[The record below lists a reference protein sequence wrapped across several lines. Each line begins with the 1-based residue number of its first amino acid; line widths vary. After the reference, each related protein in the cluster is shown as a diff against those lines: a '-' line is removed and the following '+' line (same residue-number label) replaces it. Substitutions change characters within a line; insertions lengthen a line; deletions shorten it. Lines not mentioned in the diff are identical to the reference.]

1 MPLQKSFSDQNGSSR
16 NRHRWQKSKSCS
28 TTGHSVAT
36 NPNTRPLEPVSD
48 VTKNKLNAFNFKPQ
62 AKTPAT
68 SKHERKR
75 AGQSSDG
82 NATDAS
88 ESVEHDAGESTPLPA
103 SKNATTPVNRLAWQ
117 DLIGMSEVREEE
129 EDASPS
135 DRLGWDTRDH
145 SIYKLSPVMP
155 RKKGKKRARSSS
167 PTSSPATRSK
177 SNTPAVNI
185 KRLSAALKSPHADPA
200 LELWDRF
207 SYSGSVSSASLGTTN
222 PALAQIMVSSSPQ
235 PSRVAGGA
243 PSESSLR
250 RAISCGAHWPKR
262 RRMERIES
270 GTTMAAIVDESPSRN
285 SKSSMVNAL
294 LQSVTGEINKSK
306 AIQTRQEV
314 LRSPSP
320 RKKRQGLAVEASGSP
335 IRRRSPA
342 KAPPQSFVD
351 EPIEKS
357 GQSKS
362 VSRVSMDNLSD
373 YGDEDFDDDALMEL
387 DAKLGSTQQ
396 EPAILLPAPSDT
408 GQTADPLPNPQPILN
423 DDDFADSD
431 DDIFAAA
438 EDLVSQIDS
447 AHGLQSKTDGS
458 AAPVDKLASTTGT
471 GPGDLAED
479 MFGDDFSDDFD
490 FEAAEIAATQSVKQ
504 AQGSITLVRR

>member
-1 MPLQKSFSDQNGSSR
+1 MPLHKSFSEQNGSSR

-36 NPNTRPLEPVSD
+36 NPHTRPLEPVSD
-48 VTKNKLNAFNFKPQ
+48 VTKNKLNTFNFKPQ
-62 AKTPAT
+62 AKDPAI
-68 SKHERKR
+68 SKHDERKHS
-75 AGQSSDG
+75 GQPSDG
-82 NATDAS
+82 NTTDT
-88 ESVEHDAGESTPLPA
+88 DESTPLPA
-103 SKNATTPVNRLAWQ
+103 SKDTSKDATTPVSRLAWQ

-145 SIYKLSPVMP
+145 PIYKLSPVMP

-177 SNTPAVNI
+177 SNTPAINI

-207 SYSGSVSSASLGTTN
+207 SHSGSASSTSLGTTN

-294 LQSVTGEINKSK
+294 LQSVTGEINKSR
-306 AIQTRQEV
+306 AIQTRRGV

-320 RKKRQGLAVEASGSP
+320 CKKRQGPAVEASGSP
-335 IRRRSPA
+335 IRRHSPA
-342 KAPPQSFVD
+342 KAPPQSFI
-351 EPIEKS
+351 EGPIEKS
-357 GQSKS
+357 GQSNA
-362 VSRVSMDNLSD
+362 VIHVSMDNSSD

-396 EPAILLPAPSDT
+396 EPSVLLPAPSNT
-408 GQTADPLPNPQPILN
+408 GHTANQLPNPQPVLD

-438 EDLVSQIDS
+438 EDLVLQIDS
-447 AHGLQSKTDGS
+447 AHAPQDRADGS
-458 AAPVDKLASTTGT
+458 TAPVDKPASIA
-471 GPGDLAED
+471 GPGDQAED

-504 AQGSITLVRR
+504 AKGSITHVRR